1 MKETMGEIL
10 EATNFNSR
18 EVDIKLSSIEGKLDK
33 DSGSSEFIK
42 SKLGDIKE
50 LLDQPAK
57 VQGVYII
64 PQILISF
71 HDNFTLKLGKFNI
84 FRVGAIIT
92 KLFNCR
98 FVSLAFIRLISV
110 F

>member
-50 LLDQPAK
+50 LLHQPSK
-57 VQGVYII
+57 VRGVYII
-64 PQILISF
+64 PPILISF
-71 HDNFTLKLGKFNI
+71 HDNFTLNLGKFNI
-84 FRVGAIIT
+84 FRGGQ
-92 KLFNCR
+92 
-98 FVSLAFIRLISV
+98 
-110 F
+110 

>member
-1 MKETMGEIL
+1 MKDTMGEIL

-98 FVSLAFIRLISV
+98 FVSLASIRLISV